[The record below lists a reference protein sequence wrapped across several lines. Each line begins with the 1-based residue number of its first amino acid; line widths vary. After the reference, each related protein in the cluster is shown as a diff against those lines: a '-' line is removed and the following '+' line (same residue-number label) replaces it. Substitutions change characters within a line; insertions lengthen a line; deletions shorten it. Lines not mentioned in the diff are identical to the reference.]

1 MLGILPICFEE
12 DGLYLVSLDRTEN
25 VAFVEPN
32 MHICAKNAKK
42 LSFLIRGRH
51 HNYLSAPREIQEKPS
66 HTFPLD
72 DYQIHFT
79 V

>member
-32 MHICAKNAKK
+32 MHICAKNANK
-42 LSFLIRGRH
+42 LSF
-51 HNYLSAPREIQEKPS
+51 
-66 HTFPLD
+66 
-72 DYQIHFT
+72 
-79 V
+79 